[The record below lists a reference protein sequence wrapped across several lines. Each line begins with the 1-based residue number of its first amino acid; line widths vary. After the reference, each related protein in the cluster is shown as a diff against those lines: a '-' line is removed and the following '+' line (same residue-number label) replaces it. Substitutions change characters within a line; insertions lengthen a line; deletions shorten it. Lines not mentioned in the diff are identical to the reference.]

1 MSATRKVLFVNACVR
16 PGSRTRQ
23 LAQYYLDRI
32 QGEVEEINLERE
44 NIQPLNRQTL
54 AQRDRDV
61 ALNTTEEYIYARKFA
76 QADEI
81 VLAAPY
87 WDYSYPASV
96 KAFIEAVNCYGITF
110 RYDDDRAVGLCR
122 AEKLVYIQTAGGLIG
137 HFNFGF
143 EHVRALCQT
152 FYGIDDVV
160 EFRAEGLDLEGSSS
174 TVLLEKTEKEIE
186 RYLREEK

>member
-16 PGSRTRQ
+16 SDSRTHQ

-44 NIQPLNRQTL
+44 NIQPLTCLTL

-110 RYDDDRAVGLCR
+110 RYENDRAVGLCR

-137 HFNFGF
+137 RFNFGF

-174 TVLLEKTEKEIE
+174 TVLLEKTKREIE
-186 RYLREEK
+186 RYFRDEE

>member
-1 MSATRKVLFVNACVR
+1 MSANRKVLFVNACVR
-16 PGSRTRQ
+16 TDSRTRQ

-32 QGEVEEINLERE
+32 QGEIEEINLERE
-44 NIQPLNRQTL
+44 NIQPLNHQTL

-61 ALNTTEEYIYARKFA
+61 ALKTTDEYIYARKFA

-110 RYDDDRAVGLCR
+110 RYENDEAVGLCR
-122 AEKLVYIQTAGGLIG
+122 AERLVYIQTAGGLIG
-137 HFNFGF
+137 QFNFGY
-143 EHVRALCQT
+143 EHVKALCQT
-152 FYGIDDVV
+152 FYGIKEVV
-160 EFRAEGLDLEGSSS
+160 EFRAEGLDLENSDS
-174 TVLLEKTEKEIE
+174 EKLVNETKKEIE
-186 RYLREEK
+186 GYFRNQN